1 MNINSTLKNFEDKTS
16 ALITQYTD
24 EILSLR
30 TGRPTAALVENI
42 KVECYNSQSP
52 LKHLASIAIV
62 LPNIIIIEPWDA
74 AIVSDIGKALTSS
87 ALGIN
92 PIVEGKQIKLFLPPL
107 TKERKN
113 TLIKLL
119 NNEKEE
125 TRIKLRKTREDVVAE
140 IKTAFDNKEIS
151 EDEKFRLLEEI
162 QRIVDK
168 TNKTLDEKTEIKG
181 KEILES

>member
-1 MNINSTLKNFEDKTS
+1 MNINSILKNFEDKTS
-16 ALITQYTD
+16 AIITQYAD

-30 TGRPTAALVENI
+30 TGRPAAALVENI

-52 LKHLASIAIV
+52 LKHLASITIV

-74 AIVSDIGKALTSS
+74 AITSNIGKALASS

-92 PIVEGKQIKLFLPPL
+92 PTIEGKQIKLFLPPL
-107 TKERKN
+107 TKERKD

-125 TRIKLRKTREDVVAE
+125 ARIKLRKTREDAVTE

-168 TNKTLDEKTEIKG
+168 TNKSLDEKTEIKE

>member
-107 TKERKN
+107 TKERKD

-125 TRIKLRKTREDVVAE
+125 ARIKLRKTREDVVAE